1 MEGWCRRPFR
11 FGPPLDPKERKPT
24 EFDHVDF
31 TKPPEKEFWEEFLSR
46 SMPDTAVKR
55 IDVVKLE
62 ELVHTMEKKLLST
75 KRTWHTGP

>member
-31 TKPPEKEFWEEFLSR
+31 TKPPEKEFWEEFPSR
-46 SMPDTAVKR
+46 SMPDTAVTR